1 MSTQTE
7 AVPVVRYDGG
17 SLNIRH
23 ATLSDLNAIVALE
36 NEAFSQDRIS
46 RRSFARLVGAPSA
59 AVLVAVEGTLIAG
72 CAVVLFRSYSR
83 RCRLYSLAVAQ
94 AARGKGVGRALLA
107 EMERAAR
114 ERGCEAVSLEVRA
127 DNEPAVSLYRRDGYE
142 LLGETKNYYS
152 DGATALHFIKSLGQA
167 VLR

>member
-1 MSTQTE
+1 MSTQVG
-7 AVPVVRYDGG
+7 AVPVARCDGG
-17 SLNIRH
+17 SLDIRH
-23 ATLSDLNAIVALE
+23 AALSDLNAIVALE

-46 RRSFARLVGAPSA
+46 RRSFARLVGSPSA
-59 AVLVAVEGTLIAG
+59 TVLVAVEGAVVTG

-94 AARGKGVGRALLA
+94 ATRGKGVGRALLA
-107 EMERAAR
+107 RMERVAR
-114 ERGCEAVSLEVRA
+114 ERGCEAVSLEVRE

-142 LLGETKNYYS
+142 LLGATENYYS
-152 DGATALHFIKSLGQA
+152 DGATALHFVKSLRQA